1 MRTLLKT
8 LLLGLFLFGFAMSS
22 YPFVTSMFPTD
33 AVVDMRIK
41 EVDVSTMEP
50 GQLLETKLY
59 DQPIWIYRRTPDQLE
74 WLETHTPT
82 KVASFIMNTDKAI
95 LENDESNYR
104 SKNPEYFIFR
114 AFRTNKIIYLNMDSD
129 KRFYSCGTIQC
140 HSIDM
145 TLDDGRLI
153 KGIIACQNHHDFVIE
168 KNRFAYDITG
178 MPLLGKYMHPLNV
191 PRHDFKGVDKVVFG
205 PTL

>member
-33 AVVDMRIK
+33 AVVDMRTKKI
-41 EVDVSTMEP
+41 DVSTMES
-50 GQLLETKLY
+50 GQLLEIELY
-59 DQPIWIYRRTPDQLE
+59 DQSIWIYRRTPNQLE
-74 WLETHTPT
+74 WLETYTPT
-82 KVASFIMNTDKAI
+82 KVASFIIDFDKAS
-95 LENDESNYR
+95 LENYESNYR
-104 SKNPEYFIFR
+104 SKNPEYFIFQ
-114 AFRTNKIIYLNMDSD
+114 AFRRDNSIYLNMDSD
-129 KRFYSCGTIQC
+129 KRFYSCGTIQY

-153 KGIIACQNHHDFVIE
+153 KGIITCQNHHDFMRE
-168 KNRFAYDITG
+168 NNQFAYDITG
-178 MPLLGKYMHPLNV
+178 MPLSGKYMHPLDV
-191 PRHDFKGVDKVVFG
+191 PKHDFKGADKVVFG